1 MNSIKNTERIIY
13 NMDNNNKVVYMAG
26 HILNEAMVDYREKQH
41 KQVAEIKGVSPYS
54 PHQDKSINDK
64 SNAVQE
70 GLAERILSNDFKAM
84 QESDIFVFDVL
95 NEGLGTIAE
104 LGILLGMKHQA
115 QETIEHL
122 KGINSFIGNDSEQA
136 ESYEQIQYEI
146 KEQQKLIDKPVLIYC
161 SDIRQGHGKPYNDP
175 DRAEF
180 STNQFIYG
188 MILELTNGEGFISW
202 EETLN
207 RLEDFGG

>member
-1 MNSIKNTERIIY
+1 MV
-13 NMDNNNKVVYMAG
+13 NKINDKVCYLGG
-26 HILNEAMVDYREKQH
+26 HLLNQAMVDYREKQH
-41 KQVAEIKGVSPYS
+41 EQVKGIVGITPYS

-64 SNAVQE
+64 SNAEQT
-70 GLAERILSNDFKAM
+70 GLAERILNNDFKAM
-84 QESDIFVFDVL
+84 QESDIFVFDIL

-115 QETIEHL
+115 EETINHIYDNGEGYFNYMSNRFETSL
-122 KGINSFIGNDSEQA
+122 SVEEELIVD
-136 ESYEQIQYEI
+136 
-146 KEQQKLIDKPVLIYC
+146 KLENIVNKPVLIYC

-180 STNQFIYG
+180 STNQFIFG

-202 EETLN
+202 EEVLK
-207 RLEDFGG
+207 RLEKLGGNV